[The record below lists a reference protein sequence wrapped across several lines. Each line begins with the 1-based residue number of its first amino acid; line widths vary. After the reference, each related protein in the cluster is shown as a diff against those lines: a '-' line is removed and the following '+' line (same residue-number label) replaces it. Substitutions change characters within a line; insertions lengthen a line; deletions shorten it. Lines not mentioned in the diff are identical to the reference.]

1 MGHIIIRLFPDGRV
15 ERTEHA
21 SSWRERK
28 ELLAYALF
36 LQPGL
41 AALDV
46 SAKVWRD
53 LSDPQTEGAAK

>member
-1 MGHIIIRLFPDGRV
+1 MSHIIIRLFPDGRI

-21 SSWRERK
+21 SNWRERD

-46 SAKVWRD
+46 AAKVWRELAED
-53 LSDPQTEGAAK
+53 RAEGARK